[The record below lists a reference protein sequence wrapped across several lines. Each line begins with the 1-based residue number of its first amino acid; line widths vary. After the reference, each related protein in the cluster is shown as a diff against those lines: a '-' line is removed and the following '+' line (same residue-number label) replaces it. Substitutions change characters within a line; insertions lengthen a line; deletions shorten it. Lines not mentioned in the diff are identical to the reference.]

1 MVAHI
6 IDIYYANDVE
16 PAAAQQYDVLAIIHK
31 ASEALHFRDPR
42 YRDRKQAAKDLGLLW
57 GAYHLSSAEDPADQV
72 DFFLETIGEAEDDV
86 LLALDWEASKNHG
99 QASKD
104 QTHAFISAFHDRTE
118 RYPVLYGGHT
128 VRDACAQG
136 RDSILARCPLWYVRY
151 RTKPVGLPTNTW
163 KTYSLWQYS
172 NGDPNVD
179 ELPAPTYELRG
190 ADWNRYDG
198 SAEQLRKSWPFLQ

>member
-1 MVAHI
+1 MVATI

-16 PAAAQQYDVLAIIHK
+16 PAAAQQHDVVAIIHK

-42 YRDRKQAAKDLGLLW
+42 YQGRKQAAKDLGLLW
-57 GAYHLSSAEDPADQV
+57 GAYHLSSAEDPEAQV
-72 DFFLETIGEAEDDV
+72 DFFLDTVGEVEHDV

-104 QTHAFISAFHDRTE
+104 QTHDFISAFHDRTG

-128 VRDACAQG
+128 IRDACAHG

-151 RTKPVGLPTNTW
+151 RSTPKDLPTNTW
-163 KTYSLWQYS
+163 QNYTLWQYS
-172 NGDPNVD
+172 NGNPNVD

-190 ADWNRYDG
+190 ADWNRYNG
-198 SAEQLRKSWPFLQ
+198 SLEQLRESWPFLQ